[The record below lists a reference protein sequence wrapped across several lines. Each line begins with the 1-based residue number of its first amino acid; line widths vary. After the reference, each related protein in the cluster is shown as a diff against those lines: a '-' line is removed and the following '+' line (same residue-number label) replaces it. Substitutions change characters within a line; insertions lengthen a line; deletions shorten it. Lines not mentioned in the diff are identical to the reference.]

1 MNKRVYPY
9 VIFLPKGSKYEVLRA
24 VFGSSV
30 PVDILKFALKRGFSE
45 KIYQKDLIED
55 LGYSNKTI
63 IEHLKALV
71 ELGILSE
78 HMEKIESSGRAVW
91 LKAYTLTD
99 LGRWFALLL
108 VEEEN
113 LSTKDKVEIAC
124 SVFRSYVKWI
134 KELADKLGIDRG
146 RLLEI
151 FREEMGTVE

>member
-1 MNKRVYPY
+1 MKKRLYPY
-9 VIFLPKGSKYEVLRA
+9 IIFLPKGSKYDVLRA

-30 PVDILKFALKRGFSE
+30 PVDILNFALRRGVSE
-45 KIYQKDLIED
+45 KIYQRDLIES

-71 ELGILSE
+71 DLGVLSE
-78 HMEKIESSGRAVW
+78 HMEKNEVSGRAVW

-99 LGRWFALLL
+99 LGRWLALLL

-113 LSTKDKVEIAC
+113 LSIKDKVEIAC
-124 SVFRSYVKWI
+124 NVFRSYVRWI
-134 KELADKLGIDRG
+134 RELADKLGIDRG

-151 FREEMGTVE
+151 FREEIGS